1 MKVTRFEELHVWQ
14 RAQDLAVFV
23 YDRLSDSKDFRFKS
37 QITAACVSISN
48 NIAEGFEQ
56 PTTINYVRYLNIARN
71 SSNEVRSMSY
81 LAVRLNYL
89 KDDEGV
95 HLRTECEAISKM
107 LRAMNEKLLANIR
120 QRNNQE
126 PSS

>member
-1 MKVTRFEELHVWQ
+1 MFGSGRRISQSSCTTDFPIPRISGS
-14 RAQDLAVFV
+14 RAA
-23 YDRLSDSKDFRFKS
+23 
-37 QITAACVSISN
+37 AACVSISN

-56 PTTINYVRYLNIARN
+56 PTTINYLRYLNIARN

-120 QRNNQE
+120 QRNNKE

>member
-1 MKVTRFEELHVWQ
+1 MGISRFEELHVWQ
-14 RAQDLAVFV
+14 RAQDLAVFI
-23 YDRLSDSKDFRFKS
+23 YDRLSDSKDFRFKA

-81 LAVRLNYL
+81 LAVRLQYL
-89 KDDEGV
+89 KEEEGS
-95 HLRTECEAISKM
+95 HLRSECEEISKM
-107 LRAMNEKLLANIR
+107 LHAMNEKLLAKVKD
-120 QRNNQE
+120 QRR
-126 PSS
+126 PRP

>member
-1 MKVTRFEELHVWQ
+1 MGLKRFEELHVWQ

-23 YDRLSDSKDFRFKS
+23 YGRLSDSKDFRFKA

-56 PTTINYVRYLNIARN
+56 STTINYVRYLNIARN

-81 LAVRLNYL
+81 LAVRLRYL
-89 KDDEGV
+89 DDADGT
-95 HLRTECEAISKM
+95 HLRSECEEISKM
-107 LRAMNEKLLANIR
+107 LNAMIDKLKIR
-120 QRNNQE
+120 IAAQRPN
-126 PSS
+126 SR